1 MILATDGSKTR
12 FRATNAAIDFS
23 NNKKIS
29 GEVDVY
35 YNINALEAV
44 AIIVALRHLATDNKK
59 YVILTDSM
67 NTIRDLK
74 KKSSLSYIVKLNS
87 ELQNAI

>member
-12 FRATNAAIDFS
+12 FRAKNAAIDFS

-44 AIIVALRHLATDNKK
+44 AIIVAFRHLATDKK
-59 YVILTDSM
+59 
-67 NTIRDLK
+67 N
-74 KKSSLSYIVKLNS
+74 
-87 ELQNAI
+87 Q